1 MTGQVKRNEFARAE
15 QSDFGRFIK
24 DTQKDWLSRIDDR
37 SREKYVNTLFS
48 LLEATGADTFSEMKG
63 QKLKSLEQILNTVR
77 DMPDETQKLML
88 EITGELIGSGGRTIK
103 QALADLKQE
112 KEDNK

>member
-1 MTGQVKRNEFARAE
+1 
-15 QSDFGRFIK
+15 
-24 DTQKDWLSRIDDR
+24 
-37 SREKYVNTLFS
+37 
-48 LLEATGADTFSEMKG
+48 MKG

-88 EITGELIGSGGRTIK
+88 EITGELIGSGGRTIM
-103 QALADLKQE
+103 QALADLKQD

>member
-1 MTGQVKRNEFARAE
+1 
-15 QSDFGRFIK
+15 
-24 DTQKDWLSRIDDR
+24 
-37 SREKYVNTLFS
+37 
-48 LLEATGADTFSEMKG
+48 
-63 QKLKSLEQILNTVR
+63 
-77 DMPDETQKLML
+77 ML